1 MNTLIITPK
10 NDADFKLVSDL
21 LARLDIDTTVFSE
34 EELEDFGLIELMKE
48 ADLSEKVSRAGIIS
62 KLSN

>member
-1 MNTLIITPK
+1 MEVL
-10 NDADFKLVSDL
+10 
-21 LARLDIDTTVFSE
+21 SE

-48 ADLSEKVSRAGIIS
+48 ADLSEKVSREEIMA